1 MLRKSRKLTLYTILI
16 AILAIVFL
24 MIFSPTKTTSA
35 QIEGKK
41 SVKTVLVCEGDSLWS
56 IAQDNY
62 TELDGSLQEY
72 MAEIRA
78 TNQMTSDAVRVGSY
92 LVIPYYIIHE

>member
-1 MLRKSRKLTLYTILI
+1 MLRKSRQLTLYTILI
-16 AILAIVFL
+16 AILAIIFL

>member
-1 MLRKSRKLTLYTILI
+1 MLRKSRQLTLYTILI

>member
-1 MLRKSRKLTLYTILI
+1 MLRKSRQLTLYTILI

-24 MIFSPTKTTSA
+24 MIFSTTKTTSA

>member
-1 MLRKSRKLTLYTILI
+1 MLRKSRQLTLYTILI

-41 SVKTVLVCEGDSLWS
+41 SVKTVLVCEGDSLWN

>member
-1 MLRKSRKLTLYTILI
+1 MLRKSRQLTLYTILI
-16 AILAIVFL
+16 TILAIVFL

-41 SVKTVLVCEGDSLWS
+41 SVKTVLVCEGDSLWN

>member
-1 MLRKSRKLTLYTILI
+1 MLRKSRQLTLYTILI

-24 MIFSPTKTTSA
+24 VIFSPTKTTSA

-41 SVKTVLVCEGDSLWS
+41 SVKTVLVCEGDSLWN